1 LNGRGFLYLPA
12 PFVLLSVDSKSS
24 VIALP
29 DLLLTPQRRTR
40 GASPLFVMDGP
51 SLDSIEI
58 SVIIPTCDRPRP
70 LLEAIDSVR
79 KQDGVTLEIIVVD
92 DSVAATA
99 RDVMASI
106 ADPRVRYIRRP
117 EPSLGRPALVRNDG
131 ARLAN
136 GRYLYFLDDDDLL
149 EPGTLAVMRAALDAT
164 PSAGMAF
171 GAIEPFGDDESLLR
185 QESRYFGDA
194 RRIARR
200 LRGRLELSARL
211 TFLSTILVNSA
222 CMGRRSAFLAVG
234 GYDAAIPICE
244 DTDLWARVAHA
255 SGYIFLDRTVVRYR
269 TGAPSLMRSLA
280 PNDER
285 LQVSYRRIHERFRET
300 HGVLS
305 FMAMKL
311 WARAVLQF
319 V

>member
-1 LNGRGFLYLPA
+1 VN
-12 PFVLLSVDSKSS
+12 
-24 VIALP
+24 ALH
-29 DLLLTPQRRTR
+29 DLFLTPELRTP
-40 GASPLFVMDGP
+40 GAAPPLPVHGP
-51 SLDSIEI
+51 SLDPIEI

-70 LLEAIDSVR
+70 LLEAIESVR
-79 KQDGVTLEIIVVD
+79 RQSGVTLEIIVVD
-92 DSVAATA
+92 DSAAATA
-99 RDVMASI
+99 RDATASI
-106 ADPRVRYIRRP
+106 ADSRLRYVSRP
-117 EPSLGRPALVRNDG
+117 KPSGGRPALVRNDG
-131 ARLAN
+131 AKLAQ

-149 EPGTLAVMRAALDAT
+149 EPGTLALMRTALDAT

-171 GAIEPFGDDESLLR
+171 GAVEPFGDDESLLR
-185 QESRYFGDA
+185 HETKYFGDA

-211 TFLSTILVNSA
+211 VFLTTILVNSA

-234 GYDAAIPICE
+234 GYDPEIPICE
-244 DTDLWARVAHA
+244 DTELWARMAHA

-269 TGAPSLMRSLA
+269 TGAPSLMRSLL

-300 HGVLS
+300 HGVLT
-305 FMAMKL
+305 FLAMKL
-311 WARAVLQF
+311 WARAVLKF